1 MPIIRPESAL
11 YPLVANWIH
20 SHLRT
25 SELNFG
31 DYGNQQV
38 FMANTAQAPAAD
50 GGYWSRPDLAAIL
63 YYRPRFVPTWS
74 ASLYTF
80 EVKTADGINEAAV
93 YEAVAHR
100 RYANY
105 SVLVWQTDGN
115 DAQINQITE
124 LCKQFGVGALA
135 ADDPTNPSS
144 YRVLNIA
151 ERSEINPVVVDQ
163 FIDYRFPTTERI
175 RLENWLNEN
184 GWNQEEREGQI

>member
-25 SELNFG
+25 SELSIG

-38 FMANTAQAPAAD
+38 FVADTSQAAAVE
-50 GGYWSRPDLAAIL
+50 GGYWSRPDLAAAL
-63 YYRPRFVPTWS
+63 YYKPRFVPAWS
-74 ASLYTF
+74 TSLYTF
-80 EVKTADGINEAAV
+80 EVKTADGINESSV

-105 SVLVWQTDGN
+105 SILVWQTN
-115 DAQINQITE
+115 NEHAQTNQIVE
-124 LCKQFGVGALA
+124 LCKQFGIGVLVAN
-135 ADDPTNPSS
+135 DPKNPHD

-151 ERSEINPVVVDQ
+151 ERSEINPIVIDR
-163 FIDYRFPTTERI
+163 FIDNRFPTGERI
-175 RLENWLNEN
+175 RLENWLHKN
-184 GWNQEEREGQI
+184 GWHQHDREGSL